1 MERSPLSRRTTT
13 LVSLLL
19 ALATIA
25 PSSGCLHLLIAS
37 GIYLWEG
44 GNIVPAECDELEGH
58 RVVVVCR
65 PPASSEY
72 SHAGASRQLSRSVSN
87 LLRENVPKIEMVDP
101 REVDKWLDESDWGDY
116 LELGRAVKADRLVV
130 IDLANFDLYK
140 GKTLYQGSA
149 EVTLTVYDMTE
160 GKDDILWERNL
171 GDMLFPRN
179 SAIPAQDKSVKQFQR
194 EYVSILAEQIAV
206 YFYKHDPNADFA
218 LDALA
223 NR

>member
-1 MERSPLSRRTTT
+1 MERPLTTRRNYT
-13 LVSLLL
+13 LLSLAI
-19 ALATIA
+19 ALATLI
-25 PSSGCLHLLIAS
+25 PSAGCLHLLVAS
-37 GIYLWEG
+37 GIYLWQG
-44 GNIVPAECDELEGH
+44 GNIVPAECEELESH

-72 SHAGASRQLSRSVSN
+72 SHAGASRQLSRNVSN

-101 REVDKWLDESDWGDY
+101 REVDKWLDESDWGDF

-130 IDLANFDLYK
+130 IDLAHFDLYK
-140 GKTLYQGSA
+140 GKTLYQGSS
-149 EVTLTVYDMTE
+149 EVNLTVYDMNE
-160 GKDDILWERNL
+160 GGAILWERNL
-171 GDMLFPRN
+171 GDMLFPQN
-179 SAIPAQDKSVKQFQR
+179 SAIPAQDKPVKQFQR
-194 EYVSILAEQIAV
+194 EYVGILAEQIAV

>member
-1 MERSPLSRRTTT
+1 MERSPVSRRTAT